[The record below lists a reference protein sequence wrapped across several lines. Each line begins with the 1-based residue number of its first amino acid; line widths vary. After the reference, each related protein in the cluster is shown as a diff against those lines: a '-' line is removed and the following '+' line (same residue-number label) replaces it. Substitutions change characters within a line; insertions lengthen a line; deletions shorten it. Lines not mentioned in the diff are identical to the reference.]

1 MDFDF
6 LPNLPKA
13 NLDDRSF
20 NDLLQE
26 CLLRIPRYCPEWT
39 NHNPTD
45 PGITIIELFAWL
57 TDQMLWRFNQVPRQ
71 NYIAFLE
78 LLGIRLEAPRPA
90 QTEVTFYLSREEPDI
105 RVIDAGTE
113 VATERTETEEAV
125 IFSTDND
132 LTIGHPEVRYI
143 FTLPPDYSESNQP
156 TAQNLNDGFNLSPWR
171 HRPDELSSNN
181 PLSLFSDLNSNG
193 SCAYF
198 LLSSTNPNPPEADN
212 GVSDNSSPSSSS
224 SGQGMQGLE
233 GNVVALR
240 FQGEEAG
247 GTGSRLE
254 APPRVWQAWSQ
265 QDKCWKNILKSEADD
280 RTDGFNFAQAGVQGG
295 DVILHLPV
303 TCIPVNFDTYYGYWL
318 RCVHQEPE
326 RGGLYLESPQITG
339 ISARSI
345 GGTVRVSQCAWTREP
360 EFLGVSDGKPGQR
373 FVLQNCPVLERDQE
387 EKQEFVVISPPGQ
400 FVATLQSDED
410 NNQTNDNN
418 EAQNDDQKKQRGPQ
432 VWREVKDFADSSA
445 QDAHYI
451 IDNLTGTVQ
460 FGPIVR
466 EPGELRDRSQG
477 KIQSQ
482 LTHGNGV
489 QQSRSADAPQDSQ
502 TASERL
508 NSRQYGKIPPK
519 GYEIYMYRY
528 RWGGGK
534 QGNVKARS
542 LTKLMKAE
550 PRVKEVVNHRAAIGG
565 RDAESLEDAVMR
577 VPSWLRS
584 RERAVTAEDFEYI
597 ALTTAGVARACCLD
611 AQQTQQVGVV
621 TLLVIPEVSPTHEG
635 REGIDPQNFKLESN
649 LQERLEKGLEKCKLL
664 GTYLEIRSPRYVG
677 VKVVVRLF
685 IEPQHENNR
694 EQRQLQQR
702 VKAELYRF
710 LNPITGGIR
719 GRGWGFGQGVRRFQI
734 ADCCQKI
741 PGVSSIGQIELF
753 KFIPSQDPSRPT
765 TGQLQDRDGD
775 YLKLT
780 QDEMVCSWS
789 NRPEGTPQSPRQE
802 ERYVDH
808 DVYFENGLTEYQYD
822 DAQRPPRL
830 QST

>member
-39 NHNPTD
+39 NHNPSD

-57 TDQMLWRFNQVPRQ
+57 TDQMLWRFNQVPRR

-78 LLGIRLEAPRPA
+78 LLGIRLQAPRPA
-90 QTEVTFYLSREEPDI
+90 RTEATFYLSREEQDI

-132 LTIGHPEVRYI
+132 LTIGHPQVRYI
-143 FTLPPDYSESNQP
+143 FTLPPDYSDEHQP
-156 TAQNLNDGFNLSPWR
+156 KAQNLNDGFNLSQWR
-171 HRPDELSSNN
+171 HRPDQLSSNN

-193 SCAYF
+193 SCVYF

-224 SGQGMQGLE
+224 PGQEMQGLE

-240 FQGEEAG
+240 FQGKEAG

-265 QDKCWKNILKSEADD
+265 EDKCWKNILKSEADD

-326 RGGLYLESPQITG
+326 RGGLYLDSPQITG

-345 GGTVRVSQCAWTREP
+345 GGTVRVSQCAWTDEP

-373 FVLQNCPVLERDQE
+373 FVLQNRPVLKRDPEQ
-387 EKQEFVVISPPGQ
+387 QEFVVICPPGR
-400 FVATLQSDED
+400 FETIQSDEENNPNHENNS
-410 NNQTNDNN
+410 NNQRWQ
-418 EAQNDDQKKQRGPQ
+418 E
-432 VWREVKDFADSSA
+432 VWQEVEDFADSSA

-451 IDNLTGTVQ
+451 IDDLSGTVQ
-460 FGPIVR
+460 FGPMVR

-477 KIQSQ
+477 RIQRQ
-482 LTHGNGV
+482 LTNGNGV
-489 QQSRSADAPQDSQ
+489 QSLMAADSSPDSR
-502 TASERL
+502 TTSELL
-508 NSRQYGKIPPK
+508 NSRQYGRIPPK

-528 RWGGGK
+528 RWGGGQ

-542 LTKLMKAE
+542 LSKLMKAQ

-584 RERAVTAEDFEYI
+584 RERAVTQEDFEHI
-597 ALTTAGVARACCLD
+597 ALKTGLVARACCLD
-611 AQQTQQVGVV
+611 AQQTQQAGRV
-621 TLLVIPEVSPTHEG
+621 TLLVIPEVPLRNQG
-635 REGIDPQNFKLESN
+635 RDGMHPAELQLDSNVKSRLKSQLE
-649 LQERLEKGLEKCKLL
+649 QCKLL
-664 GTYLEIRSPRYVG
+664 GTYLDIRSPRYVG
-677 VKVVVRLF
+677 ITVVVHLF
-685 IEPQHENNR
+685 IEPQYENN
-694 EQRQLQQR
+694 QGLQTQLQQR
-702 VKAELYRF
+702 VKGELYRF
-710 LNPITGGIR
+710 LNPVTGGLQ
-719 GRGWGFGQGVRRFQI
+719 GQGWGFGQGVRRFEI

-741 PGVSSIGQIELF
+741 PGISSIGDIKLL
-753 KFIPSQDPSRPT
+753 KFTPQNPPQYTTWERQD
-765 TGQLQDRDGD
+765 QDEN
-775 YLKLT
+775 YLKLEP
-780 QDEMVCSWS
+780 DEMLCSWS
-789 NRPEGTPQSPRQE
+789 RPEGDNQSPGQE
-802 ERYVDH
+802 QEYRGH
-808 DVYFENGLTEYQYD
+808 DVYFNNGVTLYQ
-822 DAQRPPRL
+822 
-830 QST
+830 SN